1 MDLPRNQF
9 SVVTPVLRRHF
20 SEVPVAGRVAR
31 RQANAE
37 DNDLA
42 VEVPALGQCI
52 YTVWGC
58 HGRRQGEVN
67 CSAHP
72 MRLI

>member
-1 MDLPRNQF
+1 MDLFRNLF

-20 SEVPVAGRVAR
+20 SEILVAGRVAH

-42 VEVPALGQCI
+42 VEVPALEQCI
-52 YTVWGC
+52 YTV
-58 HGRRQGEVN
+58 
-67 CSAHP
+67 
-72 MRLI
+72 